1 MKENNVQQS
10 MFNAQCSGKGK
21 GLKINELNDE
31 TFPNIPKRAHL
42 FPNVPIR
49 AISCPN
55 VPKRAQKGK

>member
-1 MKENNVQQS
+1 
-10 MFNAQCSGKGK
+10 MFNAQCPGKGK
-21 GLKINELNDE
+21 GLRIKGLSDE
-31 TFPNIPKRAHL
+31 TCPNIPKRAHL